1 MEERITEA
9 LSWITSVLRS
19 HGIPF
24 QAVGGLAA
32 RGYGATRPLVDLDFY
47 ISEEGLATLLE
58 EVSPW
63 VRRAPAHHEDEDWSL
78 TFAQLRY
85 AGVKIELGVADG
97 ARYWNSKESTWEEAR
112 VDFDASEVRPIAGI
126 EVPLM
131 PRDQLVE
138 YKKAL
143 DRPVDRIDLV
153 EMLQARK
160 GAGGE

>member
-1 MEERITEA
+1 MEERIAEA
-9 LSWITSVLRS
+9 LTWITSLLRS

-47 ISEEGLATLLE
+47 LPEEGLTQLLE

-63 VRRAPAHHEDEDWSL
+63 VRRAPAHHEDEHWSL

-85 AGVKIELGVADG
+85 AGVKIELGVAEG
-97 ARYWNSKESTWEEAR
+97 ARYWNSKESTWEEAC
-112 VDFDASEVRPIAGI
+112 VDFDASEVRRIAGV

-131 PRDQLVE
+131 PRAQLLE
-138 YKKAL
+138 YKKTL
-143 DRPVDRIDLV
+143 DRPVDRVDLV
-153 EMLQARK
+153 EMLRAKK
-160 GAGGE
+160 GSGGD